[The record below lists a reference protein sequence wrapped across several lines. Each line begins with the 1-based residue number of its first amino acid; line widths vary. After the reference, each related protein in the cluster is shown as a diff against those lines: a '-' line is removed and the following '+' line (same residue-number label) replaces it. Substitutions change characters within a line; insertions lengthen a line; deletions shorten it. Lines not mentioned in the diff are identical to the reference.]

1 MNLLK
6 NILTRPILVILILIL
21 FWSSF
26 IFFNLNS
33 SENFSRVSAIVSL
46 LILLI
51 SLLFIGFQKKWVK
64 LILSSLLYLISFA
77 FIVLFLGLMMMTNY
91 SPEIDSE
98 VGDTEFYKKEIK
110 KRTGIEVPQDFKL
123 IAKIDTIRYM
133 GMEGEYD
140 AECLYYAPSN
150 SITNFEK
157 KIKSNS
163 KFKKLE
169 ITEALNSGSDRLN
182 FKDLDFKS
190 FSKWYVYDENGS
202 FTIKIAIKKDAIYY
216 DAFYY

>member
-6 NILTRPILVILILIL
+6 NILARPVLVILILIL

-26 IFFNLNS
+26 IYFNLNS
-33 SENFSRVSAIVSL
+33 NENLSKFSAIGSL

-51 SLLFIGFQKKWVK
+51 SLLLIGFEKKWIK
-64 LILSSLLYLISFA
+64 LIFSSLVYLIFFA
-77 FIVLFLGLMMMTNY
+77 VIVLFLGLMMMTNY

-150 SITNFEK
+150 SIINFEK
-157 KIKSNS
+157 KVKSNS
-163 KFKKLE
+163 KFKKFE
-169 ITEALNSGSDRLN
+169 ITEALNSISNRFN
-182 FKDLDFKS
+182 FKNLDLKS
-190 FSKWYVYDENGS
+190 FSKCYVYEEEGR
-202 FTIKIAIKKDAIYY
+202 FTITIAFKKDAIFY